1 MSTKHEPFGSAI
13 FSYNR
18 SMNSANPLAGV
29 HVVSMGLNVPAPLA
43 VARLAGRGATVVK
56 IEPPSGDP
64 LEEICP
70 AWYADLHRHV
80 TVERVN
86 LKSADGRSRLWAL
99 LEPCDLF
106 VSSQRPSAL
115 ARLGLDSRSL
125 AKVRWL
131 NIVGECSQPE
141 IPGHD
146 LTYQARAGLL
156 RGGMPVS
163 LLADIMGSERA
174 FGEMLLLLRQAPG
187 AHAVVGLFDSLAP
200 LVATSKYGVTSPG
213 GILGGGLPAYRVY
226 AAREGQVAVAAL
238 EPHFR
243 ERLYSELAL
252 PPGSDLT
259 AAMRTRSADEWE
271 QWAAERDLP
280 IAAVR
285 T

>member
-1 MSTKHEPFGSAI
+1 
-13 FSYNR
+13 
-18 SMNSANPLAGV
+18 MNSSNALAGV

-43 VARLAGRGATVVK
+43 VARLAARGATVVK

-64 LEEICP
+64 LAEICP
-70 AWYADLHRHV
+70 AWYADLHRGV
-80 TVERVN
+80 TVERVD
-86 LKSADGRSRLWAL
+86 LKSHDGRARLWAL
-99 LEPCDLF
+99 LDQCDLF

-115 ARLGLDSRSL
+115 GRLGLDSTSL
-125 AKVRWL
+125 AQVRWL
-131 NIVGECSQPE
+131 NIVGECREPE

-174 FGEMLLLLRQAPG
+174 FIEMLLLLRQPPG
-187 AHAVVGLFDSLAP
+187 AHAVVGLFDSLSP
-200 LVATSKYGVTSPG
+200 LVATSRYGVTSPG

-226 AAREGQVAVAAL
+226 AAREGYVAVAAL

-243 ERLYSELAL
+243 ERLYSELSV

-259 AAMRTRSADEWE
+259 TVMSTRSADEWE
-271 QWAAERDLP
+271 EWAAARDLP
-280 IAAVR
+280 IAALR